1 MPPDEDGAPSLIER
15 ELFLR
20 SLSLE
25 RPFASGSRQLG
36 RSMRPRFYEAGSTIY
51 EAGTPADDIVF
62 IVRGRVRLTA
72 PGAPPWEF
80 GPASVIGAVDADQMR
95 PRSRSARAITDVEAL
110 VLANDDRLE
119 VLEDNFEQTRHMIR
133 FSAERLHGLALEL
146 PDAGV
151 GATGPIDCER
161 CPEHAPLPLVE
172 RVLTL
177 RDVPTFAR
185 SSIQAL
191 VSLAPAAEELRLSA
205 EQLMFRAGESY
216 GALFVVAHG
225 AIELENKL
233 PRRLLRFGPGS
244 LLLGA
249 TAFGEVQHAYSA
261 RALAESVVLRLR
273 IEDVFDV
280 MEDHFDLARSV
291 FADLAALRERV
302 MNEIALK
309 HELGLS
315 A

>member
-1 MPPDEDGAPSLIER
+1 
-15 ELFLR
+15 
-20 SLSLE
+20 
-25 RPFASGSRQLG
+25 
-36 RSMRPRFYEAGSTIY
+36 
-51 EAGTPADDIVF
+51 
-62 IVRGRVRLTA
+62 
-72 PGAPPWEF
+72 
-80 GPASVIGAVDADQMR
+80 
-95 PRSRSARAITDVEAL
+95 
-110 VLANDDRLE
+110 
-119 VLEDNFEQTRHMIR
+119 TRHMIR

-302 MNEIALK
+302 
-309 HELGLS
+309 
-315 A
+315 